1 MADRTGTYNSTNLG
15 DYLIPIKIEDLD
27 IADGL
32 EWGVQIKPI
41 FESSTPSTRYSGPIL
56 HRKIVRFAKD
66 HLVSGAGYDTDQELN
81 KYFDSLRA
89 SFTTLI
95 GSKDGASLV
104 ITDGVNSQTYAGAK
118 ITRLEKVRNYR
129 GKAVFEAEFICPTQ
143 GT

>member
-1 MADRTGTYNSTNLG
+1 MAYRTATYNSVYLG
-15 DYLIPIKIEDLD
+15 DFLVPIKESDLD
-27 IADGL
+27 IGDL
-32 EWGVQIKPI
+32 MEWGVQVKPI

-56 HRKIVRFAKD
+56 HRKIIRFAKD
-66 HLVSGAGYDTDQELN
+66 SSISGPSYNTDQEMN

-104 ITDGVNSQTYAGAK
+104 ISDGVTTQTYAGCK
-118 ITRLEKVRNYR
+118 ITRLDKIKNYQ
-129 GKAVFEAEFICPTQ
+129 GLAYFEAEFICPTQ